1 MTRER
6 WWAFPGEVVAQT
18 DNRCLQLVLCE
29 GLPSA
34 ATLELIHETP
44 PKVTRVTFDYPS
56 GNFEDIPL
64 GLPGRSQYLLEK
76 RLRDHRPGRT
86 LSAPDL
92 WLLKHAAARLGR
104 RPLYI
109 DEFQA
114 RADIESKFDHDRE
127 DIRFGIDRM
136 TPHLLERTT
145 VAPADR
151 RLTIS
156 LDGISRTDVAAKMH
170 FVVTSYLQAIGRR
183 FLAQPEV
190 RSTTFR
196 SIFPNSD
203 YLQVTPRWIV
213 DVLTLAALTSPI
225 EGEIDS
231 QTELMFP
238 ADIESLATVGRVPG
252 FTTGIIDH
260 RQLWTHAY
268 KTRSSLRSW
277 PHALPRVAD
286 ATPRD
291 VTAQVV
297 PLVRSRPA
305 RPAQLPTAVAR
316 KHVGPDTLPLVD
328 RVSDE
333 QRNARFGSWLAG
345 ARIGK
350 GGYGAIYEAEHV
362 STQRPAALKVIPIE
376 NDEAQ
381 ARFDREAEMLGK
393 LEHPSLPEIFDCGRI
408 VHERLGFLALER
420 LEGCDLGALRD
431 SSYRFT
437 EAELLAIVATL
448 ADALVYLHERGVVH
462 RDIKPSNVFLRV
474 RNDRPDRELL
484 LIDLGCAHSAWFAT
498 ITKDLIGTV
507 SYQAPEAFTEPV
519 TSAADIWSLGVTVIT
534 LALGNNP
541 FDKGEPA
548 PTMAAICEG
557 EIPILPAKQFPVLAP
572 LCVRMLQRDH
582 TQRMTADQVRS
593 SMHPAV
599 LLT

>member
-1 MTRER
+1 MTRDR

-18 DNRCLQLVLCE
+18 DDRGLQLVLRE
-29 GLPSA
+29 GLASS

-56 GNFEDIPL
+56 GTFEDIPL
-64 GLPGRSQYLLEK
+64 GLPGRPQYLLEK
-76 RLRDHRPGRT
+76 QLRDHRPGRA

-92 WLLKHAAARLGR
+92 WLLEHAASRLGR
-104 RPLYI
+104 RPLYV

-114 RADIESKFDHDRE
+114 RADVESKFNHDRE

-136 TPHLLERTT
+136 TPHLFERTT
-145 VAPADR
+145 VAPTDR

-156 LDGISRTDVAAKMH
+156 LNGISRTDVAVKMH
-170 FVVTSYLQAIGRR
+170 LVVTSYLQAIGRG
-183 FLAQPEV
+183 FLARPEV
-190 RSTTFR
+190 RSTTFG
-196 SIFPNSD
+196 SIFSNSD
-203 YLQVTPRWIV
+203 HLQVTPRWIV
-213 DVLTLAALTSPI
+213 DVLTLAMLTSPI
-225 EGEIDS
+225 EGEIDP

-238 ADIESLATVGRVPG
+238 ADIESLATPGRVPG
-252 FTTGIIDH
+252 FTTAITDH
-260 RQLWTHAY
+260 RQLWTHAH
-268 KTRSSLRSW
+268 KTRSLLRSW

-291 VTAQVV
+291 VTAKVV
-297 PLVRSRPA
+297 PTVRPRPVS
-305 RPAQLPTAVAR
+305 LPPVVAR
-316 KHVGPDTLPLVD
+316 KRVGPDTLPLVV

-350 GGYGAIYEAEHV
+350 GGYGAIYDAEHV
-362 STQRPAALKVIPIE
+362 STQRPAALKLIPIE

-381 ARFDREAEMLGK
+381 ARFDREAEILGK
-393 LEHPSLPEIFDCGRI
+393 LDHSALPEIFDCGRI

-431 SSYRFT
+431 SGYRFT
-437 EAELLAIVATL
+437 ESELIAIVDTL

-462 RDIKPSNVFLRV
+462 RDIKPSNVFLRI
-474 RNDRPDRELL
+474 RNDRPDRDLL
-484 LIDLGCAHSAWFAT
+484 LIDLGCARSAWFAT

-507 SYQAPEAFTEPV
+507 SYQAPEAFTEQV
-519 TSAADIWSLGVTVIT
+519 TSAADIWSLGVTVVT
-534 LALGNNP
+534 LALGHNP

-548 PTMAAICEG
+548 PTMAAICES
-557 EIPILPAKQFPVLAP
+557 EIPILPATQFPVLAP

-582 TQRMTADQVRS
+582 EQRITADQLRAELQQVAR
-593 SMHPAV
+593 AV
-599 LLT
+599 LQA